1 MVNWKRLKCL
11 DWHDKLYVLQ
21 LTSLKTLPT
30 IKVVWFLS
38 PPQVSSHQTRIS
50 RQKFTWNIGYH
61 IKILT
66 CNWSEI
72 KVSSKFCYLIPFML
86 LHWLWGEKETHEI
99 LRFNSGN
106 PRAPYILGSNEIE
119 HEDSIWRRAFCQVLL
134 QILRTLCRIRTK
146 AAKRLDWRSIWE
158 YSYAIQI
165 T

>member
-1 MVNWKRLKCL
+1 M
-11 DWHDKLYVLQ
+11 YILQ

-86 LHWLWGEKETHEI
+86 LHWLP
-99 LRFNSGN
+99 N
-106 PRAPYILGSNEIE
+106 ILGSNERE
-119 HEDSIWRRAFCQVLL
+119 REDSIWRRAFCQVLL

>member
-1 MVNWKRLKCL
+1 M
-11 DWHDKLYVLQ
+11 YILQ

-50 RQKFTWNIGYH
+50 RQKFTWSIGYH

-86 LHWLWGEKETHEI
+86 RHWLP
-99 LRFNSGN
+99 N
-106 PRAPYILGSNEIE
+106 ILGSNERE
-119 HEDSIWRRAFCQVLL
+119 REDSIWRRAFCQVML